1 MRVREYDKGEGNS
14 GNTMRVREYDDGHG
28 EEIR

>member
-14 GNTMRVREYDDGHG
+14 GNTMRVREYDKG
-28 EEIR
+28 EGIR

>member
-14 GNTMRVREYDDGHG
+14 GNTMRVREYDDG